1 MQAQEPRPPFI
12 GLWSRLEAFQHDE
25 LIAAVRSGALV
36 RGPLFRATLHLVTA
50 ADWSLFRPVCQPALA
65 RAARVLSDRVDT
77 LDLDALRSAVQ
88 ALLSERPR
96 TAAELRAL
104 LHEQFP
110 QHDARAL
117 GYAARTHVPLVMV
130 PTDDRFGFPRDP
142 LLRLAQPQQQSA
154 GASELVRR
162 YLTAYGPATVAD
174 AQQWSGLAG
183 LAPTFEALRPELANF
198 TDERGRELFDLPQ
211 APRPGADTPA
221 PVRFLPEF
229 DSLVLAH
236 ADRSRLIAEEHRRH
250 LVTKNLRVKATVLND
265 GEVCATWS
273 VKRSARTATL
283 EVSPF
288 AAVTASA
295 WHDLEAEGLALL
307 KANESPAATLRVVAV
322 APPQR

>member
-1 MQAQEPRPPFI
+1 M
-12 GLWSRLEAFQHDE
+12 
-25 LIAAVRSGALV
+25 RSGALV

-50 ADWSLFRPVCQPALA
+50 ADWSLFRPACQPALA
-65 RAARVLSDRVDT
+65 RAARVLTDRVDT
-77 LDLDALRSAVQ
+77 LDLDALRSAAQ

-104 LHEQFP
+104 LHEEFP
-110 QHDARAL
+110 QHDERAL

-162 YLTAYGPATVAD
+162 YLAAYGPAGVAD

-265 GEVCATWS
+265 GEVCATRS
-273 VKRSARTATL
+273 VKRSAKTATL

-288 AAVTASA
+288 AAVAASA

-307 KANESPAATLRVVAV
+307 KATESPAATLRVVAV